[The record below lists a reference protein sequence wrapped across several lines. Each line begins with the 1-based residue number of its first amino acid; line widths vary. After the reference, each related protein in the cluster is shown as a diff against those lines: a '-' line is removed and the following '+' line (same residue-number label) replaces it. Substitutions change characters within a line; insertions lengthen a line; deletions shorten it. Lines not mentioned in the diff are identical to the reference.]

1 MYGCSLMPNEI
12 KTAERM
18 LETNPDSALHILQ
31 HMRTDK
37 LMLSSSDRALYGLL
51 YFQALDNNK
60 MTLQPDS
67 LIDYSLGYYQHSSDK
82 SRLALCYFYKARIL
96 KTAQQYDQATVF
108 YLKALD
114 NIQDK
119 KDYTLLAK
127 IYAAMGDIC
136 SFQQD
141 FKESRE
147 KYQKSIN
154 CFNLAGKPI
163 DASYIILDIGRTYR
177 FVKDYKSAHKYYIQA
192 FTQTKDS
199 ILRGDAFQEIGINY
213 YWAKKYDSAQ
223 YYLRKSIQYPYKST
237 NYAIRCYHLA
247 DLFFD
252 IAQYDSAYKY
262 STIALKYP
270 SNFVTQ
276 RECNRLLANTEYL
289 KGNFKQM
296 AVYMTRFQSCSDSV
310 QKIKSQTKI
319 TVLEDLHQT
328 SETANK
334 TKKYL
339 IVLGW
344 LIPLI
349 VLISL
354 FVLYQLRKRNKGKE
368 KQLEEAVVQ
377 INQKQNSLVDTI
389 IQKIEKTRSIQAV
402 AYKKATLLQREQM
415 DKELYNSCLYLNDW
429 DAFKKLMNKTFN
441 NLISSLESNY
451 SDITRK
457 ELIWCCLF
465 LLDVPTPYMAL
476 VLDSQPNSLYKL
488 KSRLTQKMNLKS
500 TKELDQLLK
509 EKSEGK

>member
-12 KTAERM
+12 KTAERI
-18 LETNPDSALHILQ
+18 LESDPDSALHILQ

-60 MTLQPDS
+60 LTLQPDS

-82 SRLALCYFYKARIL
+82 SRLSLCYFYKARLL
-96 KTAQQYDQATVF
+96 KIAQQYDQATVF

-114 NIQDK
+114 NSQDK
-119 KDYTLLAK
+119 KDFVLKGK
-127 IYAAMGDIC
+127 IYADMGDIC
-136 SFQQD
+136 SFQKDYNEALKKFQLSSD
-141 FKESRE
+141 
-147 KYQKSIN
+147 
-154 CFNLAGKPI
+154 CFNRAGKI
-163 DASYIILDIGRTYR
+163 VDASYSLLDIGRTYR
-177 FVKDYKSAHKYYIQA
+177 LAEDYKAALKFYRKALSQSS
-192 FTQTKDS
+192 DS
-199 ILRGDAFQEIGINY
+199 MFYGVAMQEIGINY
-213 YWAKKYDSAQ
+213 YRAKKYDSAQ
-223 YYLRKSIQYPYKST
+223 FYLRKSIRFPYKNT
-237 NYAIRCYHLA
+237 NYAIRCFTLA

-252 IAQYDSAYKY
+252 VAKYDSAYKY
-262 STIALKYP
+262 ASIALKYP
-270 SNFVTQ
+270 ANYFTQ
-276 RECNRLLANTEYL
+276 RECYRLLANTEYV

-296 AVYMTRFQSCSDSV
+296 AIFMTQFQTCSDSV
-310 QKIKSQTKI
+310 RKIESQTKI

-354 FVLYQLRKRNKGKE
+354 FVLYRLRKRNKGKE

-377 INQKQNSLVDTI
+377 INQKQNLLVDTL
-389 IQKIEKTRSIQAV
+389 IQKIEETRSVQAST
-402 AYKKATLLQREQM
+402 YKKSSLVQREQM
-415 DKELYNSCLYLNDW
+415 DKELYNTCLHINEW
-429 DAFKKLMNKTFN
+429 EVFKSLMNKTFN
-441 NLISSLESNY
+441 NLISSLESSY

-465 LLDVPTPYMAL
+465 LLDVPTPEMAL
-476 VLDSQPNSLYKL
+476 VLDSQPGSLYKM
-488 KSRLTQKMNLKS
+488 KSRLTLKMNLKS